1 VFSLPRYG
9 SWPNIGGGFSR
20 ANSGTLGESPR
31 VLVHNHA
38 GFTSTQSVNT
48 PRIGSTS
55 CACKLHCPHHRCSID
70 IAAVSASIHAV
81 KSCCCEV
88 LKVPDRQEATIW
100 TTVTHL
106 NHQQTRCQ
114 TREKPATARPRPS
127 GSGIASTSTI
137 RSSRTRS
144 SALSLHHLSTPSLRL
159 PHPPRRPHH
168 DPHPSPHYTHPP

>member
-1 VFSLPRYG
+1 M
-9 SWPNIGGGFSR
+9 PNTGGGFSR

-31 VLVHNHA
+31 CRVDNHA
-38 GFTSTQSVNT
+38 GAHHRNRSTHQDWFH
-48 PRIGSTS
+48 S
-55 CACKLHCPHHRCSID
+55 CACKPHFPHHRCSID

-88 LKVPDRQEATIW
+88 LKVPDRQEATTW

-106 NHQQTRCQ
+106 NQQQTRCQ

-144 SALSLHHLSTPSLRL
+144 SALSPHRLSTPSLRL